1 MSQIIEAIYEE
12 GVLKP
17 LEPLNLEEHTKVR
30 LQIST
35 RENLETKK
43 DTEENRSFFTEQ
55 ERESLEYL
63 VKEVQEFS
71 EEEVTVAAKTALREL
86 YEGIFESEE
95 NLASNHDFFLYGTE
109 KRK

>member
-86 YEGIFESEE
+86 CEGIFESEE